1 MNGKSQILN
10 RKTMLFHDEELDEK
24 ELYEFFEKLDPKTIE
39 LIRQEYNN
47 D

>member
-1 MNGKSQILN
+1 
-10 RKTMLFHDEELDEK
+10 MLFHDEELDEE
-24 ELYEFFEKLDPKTIE
+24 ELYKYFEKLDPKTIE